1 MRRHFHIETRDP
13 DEYDVSLNADRIPVG
28 QCVDKIVARV
38 RSESFAETGESRAK
52 LGHLAI
58 EHHLRAVLRTH
69 ASTSRCKVRFSRR
82 REQ

>member
-58 EHHLRAVLRTH
+58 DLGGLVGSPSPLDRSPAGRAH
-69 ASTSRCKVRFSRR
+69 AS
-82 REQ
+82 